1 MAKAKI
7 HWNSEKLL
15 SISAMIISF
24 LTLIIFVY
32 QTNLLSR
39 QNDISI
45 LPYLDL
51 SSTRNQAEQ
60 IFELTLKNH
69 GVGPA
74 IIESVIFK
82 HQNRSFDL
90 AQYEDDL
97 FVLLKAVAPELDSI
111 RSFSSSTLERGT
123 AIPANGEY
131 NVIRVK
137 GLAEEYELIVRVV
150 NNLLESNL
158 DYEIVYK
165 SIQNER
171 WRIHSTSE
179 GPEKLRY

>member
-1 MAKAKI
+1 
-7 HWNSEKLL
+7 
-15 SISAMIISF
+15 MIISF

-39 QNDISI
+39 QNYISI

-51 SSTRNQAEQ
+51 SSTQNRGGQ

-74 IIESVIFK
+74 IIESVTFK
-82 HQNRSFDL
+82 YQNKSYDL
-90 AQYEDDL
+90 TKYDDDFFL
-97 FVLLKAVAPELDSI
+97 FLKARAPELDSI
-111 RSFSSSTLERGT
+111 KNFSSSTLERGT

-131 NVIRVK
+131 NVIRVS
-137 GLAEEYELIVRVV
+137 GLAEDYQLVVRVV
-150 NNLLESNL
+150 NKLLEDGL

-179 GPEKLRY
+179 GPEKLR